1 MARYAISPEGVAALQ
16 KLADDLSMAVNE
28 IETDSSRMLNIINSL
43 EPDLGIYYK
52 EIMVLI
58 REILKTLTDAIDG
71 DGYGI
76 RYLVLKRIP
85 SLITIMEEFIQMGL
99 GSGDDEEPAVP
110 ETELKRSR

>member
-1 MARYAISPEGVAALQ
+1 MPKYTQFPIVQFPC
-16 KLADDLSMAVNE
+16 
-28 IETDSSRMLNIINSL
+28 
-43 EPDLGIYYK
+43 GIRFHC
-52 EIMVLI
+52 LI